1 MQIPRSNTH
10 EGGGYEGTVTCDAV
24 MLVCATAVWVGTRI
38 RCGNVTRSARR
49 KTGFDG
55 CCSVGVIGAR
65 HGGQIYMAYMADMIW
80 RHHRH
85 LEEDIAD
92 VAGSES

>member
-1 MQIPRSNTH
+1 MPVR
-10 EGGGYEGTVTCDAV
+10 
-24 MLVCATAVWVGTRI
+24 ATAVWVGNRI
-38 RCGNVTRSARR
+38 RCGNVTRR
-49 KTGFDG
+49 KAGFVG
-55 CCSVGVIGAR
+55 YCSVGVIGAR